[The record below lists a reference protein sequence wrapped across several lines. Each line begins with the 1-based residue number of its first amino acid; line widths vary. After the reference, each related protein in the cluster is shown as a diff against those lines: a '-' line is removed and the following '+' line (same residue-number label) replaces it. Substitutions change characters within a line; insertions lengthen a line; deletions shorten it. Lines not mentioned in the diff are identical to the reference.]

1 MLRPDSG
8 RERAL
13 FGRNRGNEVATWK
26 EPQARRHT
34 HLGPETA
41 SGSGDY
47 VAASTAIGARAV
59 QRLHR
64 DRGLALQAGAAA
76 LSRRQGKVAQQ
87 ARELLAPV
95 YGWFTEAFD
104 TRDLKEAKAL
114 LEESA
119 A

>member
-1 MLRPDSG
+1 MLRPNSG

-13 FGRNRGNEVATWK
+13 FGRNRGNEGATCK

-47 VAASTAIGARAV
+47 VAASTSRSGINVTG
-59 QRLHR
+59 
-64 DRGLALQAGAAA
+64 
-76 LSRRQGKVAQQ
+76 SRRGPEAPPGEVEQQ

-95 YGWFTEAFD
+95 CGWLTGGFD
-104 TRDLKEAKAL
+104 TLDLKEAKAL
-114 LEESA
+114 LDELA